1 LESSTTSSRSHAMST
16 KNSRESSKNS
26 VVMPQRKFLSTSPR
40 LHCFRKKS
48 KDSMVSLNERT
59 TKSEPLEVKFK
70 APKKISDSQL
80 PKPPS
85 SLKSSAN
92 TKPNSK
98 LTIQSQK
105 LIAKEFKSF

>member
-1 LESSTTSSRSHAMST
+1 M
-16 KNSRESSKNS
+16 
-26 VVMPQRKFLSTSPR
+26 
-40 LHCFRKKS
+40 
-48 KDSMVSLNERT
+48 
-59 TKSEPLEVKFK
+59 KFK

-105 LIAKEFKSF
+105 LIAKEFKSFWLKTISSEMKSETPKKTSDFLHLKSENLTMS